1 MVTEQIERAADI
13 YHTWQSEGTDGT
25 NYEVPELYRS
35 VGIEEIEG
43 KGWTFTPSKYIEFID
58 HDLDIDYE
66 KEMARIQQE
75 MKELMQREKES
86 QKMLEEAFNGIGYGI
101 E

>member
-35 VGIEEIEG
+35 VSITELES
-43 KGWTFTPSKYIEFID
+43 KGWSLTPSKYIEFID
-58 HDLDIDYE
+58 RDLDIDYE
-66 KEMARIQQE
+66 KEMARIQAE
-75 MKELMQREKES
+75 MKEFWHRKRNPS
-86 QKMLEEAFNGIGYGI
+86 RCWKMHLGGLAMD
-101 E
+101 